1 MINKALK
8 NKEIVYE
15 TSQKRRVKYKEGR
28 MMEPSFYAEIIQAS
42 LNPFVY
48 FELVK
53 DNNNKVID
61 GIYNDLN
68 PAYECLIGMNKDAL
82 IGKKVTEISESINL
96 KTIQLLKASEKA
108 KKNDKA
114 DYCFELKKQF
124 YRIQIFSFDKEYT
137 AITYTESTTELL
149 QKYVAQEDLKQTE
162 SQLSLILDSTEEAIC
177 GIDLNGRCTFL
188 NLNCKK
194 LLGIKEE
201 SEMVGQPI
209 FNHLIKDSLSSEETT
224 VKQDILNKLIGKQS
238 CQSSE
243 IYFIRMDGTLYP
255 VEYFIKPKTSNG
267 TLLGGILTFA
277 DMTKRKAKQAEINRL
292 MFHDPLTGLLN
303 RIKFEKVKVAFDSE
317 KNLPLS
323 IIMGD
328 INGLK
333 NINQHYGYQEGDQL
347 LKVTTKI
354 LSENIPKNA
363 YIARYG
369 EDEFSI
375 LLPNTDNQ
383 RALWHIQRIQDAIM
397 EHNEKLDKDQVS
409 ISIALGYETK
419 CNMNCDIQ
427 KVINNAQDYM
437 NKHKMLNH
445 DSMRNTLLAF
455 IKTTLL
461 VRSKFTEEHAERLV
475 TLSKNVGRKMKLS
488 PYQMDELVLL
498 AELHDI
504 GKIGI
509 DDAILNKPGKLT
521 VAEMAEMKKH
531 SFIGYQIIK
540 SIQGLAD
547 VALPILHHHERSDG
561 KGYPDGLTRYDIPL
575 LSRIISVVDAYDAMT
590 QDRPYRKAMTQEEAI
605 VEIKKNSGTQFDP
618 EVVGFFLES
627 IEERLKE

>member
-1 MINKALK
+1 
-8 NKEIVYE
+8 
-15 TSQKRRVKYKEGR
+15 
-28 MMEPSFYAEIIQAS
+28 MMRPSLYAEIIQAS
-42 LNPFVY
+42 LNPFVC
-48 FELVK
+48 FELVR
-53 DNNNKVID
+53 DSNNKVID

-68 PAYECLIGMNKDAL
+68 PAYECLIGMNKDTL
-82 IGKKVTEISESINL
+82 IGKKISEISESKNL
-96 KTIQLLKASEKA
+96 KTLRWLKASGKT
-108 KKNDKA
+108 KKNDKV
-114 DYCFELKKQF
+114 DYYFELTKQF
-124 YRIQIFSFDKEYT
+124 YRIQIFSLEKECT
-137 AITYTESTTELL
+137 ALSYTESTTELL
-149 QKYVAQEDLKQTE
+149 QKYVAQDDLKQAE
-162 SQLSLILDSTEEAIC
+162 SQLSLILESTEEAIC
-177 GIDLNGRCTFL
+177 GIDLKGRCTFL
-188 NLNCKK
+188 NLNGVK

-201 SEMVGQPI
+201 SEMIGQQI
-209 FNHLIKDSLSSEETT
+209 FDHLIKDSLSTEETT
-224 VKQDILNKLIGKQS
+224 VKQDILNKLSRKQS
-238 CQSSE
+238 CQSNQ
-243 IYFIRMDGTLYP
+243 IYFKRMDGTLYP
-255 VEYFIKPKTSNG
+255 VEYFVKPKMSNG

-277 DMTKRKAKQAEINRL
+277 DMTKRKAEQAEINRL
-292 MFHDPLTGLLN
+292 MFHDPLTGLSN
-303 RIKFEKVKVAFDSE
+303 RIKFEKLKIAFDSE

-333 NINQHYGYQEGDQL
+333 NINQRYGHQEGDQL

-363 YIARYG
+363 HIARYG

-383 RALWHIQRIQDAIM
+383 QALWHIQKIKDAIM
-397 EHNEKLDKDQVS
+397 EHNNKLDKDQVS

-419 CNMNCDIQ
+419 CNMNYDIQ

-461 VRSKFTEEHAERLV
+461 ARSKFTEEHAARLV
-475 TLSKNVGRKMKLS
+475 TLSKSVGRKMKLS

-498 AELHDI
+498 AELHDL

-521 VAEMAEMKKH
+521 FAEMAEMKKH

-540 SIQGLAD
+540 SIQGLD
-547 VALPILHHHERSDG
+547 DIALPILHHHERSDG

-618 EVVGFFLES
+618 EVVDFFLKS
-627 IEERLKE
+627 IEEIIKE

>member
-1 MINKALK
+1 
-8 NKEIVYE
+8 
-15 TSQKRRVKYKEGR
+15 

-42 LNPFVY
+42 LNPFVC

-61 GIYNDLN
+61 GIYKDLN

-82 IGKKVTEISESINL
+82 LGKKVTEISESINL
-96 KTIQLLKASEKA
+96 KTIQFLKASEKA
-108 KKNDKA
+108 KKNDKT
-114 DYCFELKKQF
+114 DYYFELKKQF
-124 YRIQIFSFDKEYT
+124 YRIQIFSFEKEYT
-137 AITYTESTTELL
+137 AISYTESTTELL
-149 QKYVAQEDLKQTE
+149 QKNIAQEDLKQTE
-162 SQLSLILDSTEEAIC
+162 NQLSLILDSTEEAIC

-188 NLNCKK
+188 NLNCMK

-209 FNHLIKDSLSSEETT
+209 FNHLIKDSLSTEETT
-224 VKQDILNKLIGKQS
+224 VKQDILNKLIGKQP
-238 CQSSE
+238 CQSNE

-255 VEYFIKPKTSNG
+255 VEYFVKPKTSNG

-277 DMTKRKAKQAEINRL
+277 DMTKRKAEQAEINHL
-292 MFHDPLTGLLN
+292 MFHDPLTGSFN
-303 RIKFEKVKVAFDSE
+303 HIKFEKLKVACDNE

-328 INGLK
+328 VNGLRR
-333 NINQHYGYQEGDQL
+333 INQHYGHYEGDQL
-347 LKVTTKI
+347 LKAITTI
-354 LSENIPKNA
+354 LRESIPKNG

-375 LLPNTDNQ
+375 LLPNTDSSQ
-383 RALWHIQRIQDAIM
+383 VSWHIEKIQDAIR
-397 EHNEKLDKDQVS
+397 EYNDQISKDQAA
-409 ISIALGYETK
+409 INLALGSETK
-419 CNMNCDIQ
+419 CTMDYDIQ
-427 KVINNAQDYM
+427 KMINKAQDYM
-437 NKHKMLNH
+437 DKQKMLNR
-445 DSMRNTLLAF
+445 DSMRNILLTS

-475 TLSKNVGRKMKLS
+475 TLSKSVGKKMKLS
-488 PYQMDELVLL
+488 PCQMDELALL
-498 AELHDI
+498 AELHDV

-521 VAEMAEMKKH
+521 DGEMAEMKKH

-540 SIQGLAD
+540 SIEGLAD
-547 VALPILHHHERSDG
+547 IALPILHHHERSDG
-561 KGYPDGLTRYDIPL
+561 KGYPDGLTRHDIPL

-618 EVVGFFLES
+618 EVVRFFLES
-627 IEERLKE
+627 IEEILKE

>member
-1 MINKALK
+1 M
-8 NKEIVYE
+8 
-15 TSQKRRVKYKEGR
+15 
-28 MMEPSFYAEIIQAS
+28 
-42 LNPFVY
+42 
-48 FELVK
+48 
-53 DNNNKVID
+53 
-61 GIYNDLN
+61 
-68 PAYECLIGMNKDAL
+68 
-82 IGKKVTEISESINL
+82 
-96 KTIQLLKASEKA
+96 
-108 KKNDKA
+108 
-114 DYCFELKKQF
+114 
-124 YRIQIFSFDKEYT
+124 
-137 AITYTESTTELL
+137 
-149 QKYVAQEDLKQTE
+149 
-162 SQLSLILDSTEEAIC
+162 
-177 GIDLNGRCTFL
+177 
-188 NLNCKK
+188 K

-209 FNHLIKDSLSSEETT
+209 FNHLIKDSLSTEETT
-224 VKQDILNKLIGKQS
+224 VKQDILNKLIEKQS
-238 CQSSE
+238 CQSNE

-255 VEYFIKPKTSNG
+255 VEYFVKPKTSNG

-303 RIKFEKVKVAFDSE
+303 RIKFENLKVAFDSE

-333 NINQHYGYQEGDQL
+333 NINQHYGHQEGDQL

-363 YIARYG
+363 HIARYG

-375 LLPNTDNQ
+375 LLPNTDDQ
-383 RALWHIQRIQDAIM
+383 QALCYVQRIQDAIM
-397 EHNEKLDKDQVS
+397 KHNNQLDKNQVS
-409 ISIALGYETK
+409 ISIALGYGTK
-419 CNMNCDIQ
+419 CNMNYDIQ

-461 VRSKFTEEHAERLV
+461 ARSKFTEEHAERLV
-475 TLSKNVGRKMKLS
+475 TLSKSVGRNMKLS

-498 AELHDI
+498 AELHDV

-521 VAEMAEMKKH
+521 VAEMTEMKKH

-618 EVVGFFLES
+618 EIVGVFLES
-627 IEERLKE
+627 IEELFKK